1 MRRCTGVN
9 VGSDECA
16 ISDQLVR
23 TDLADFGASDIA
35 TAGLVLRFSTN
46 HSFFTVLI
54 SVVLAPHAICNF
66 NFKMIYLLRK
76 LRRL

>member
-23 TDLADFGASDIA
+23 TDLLADFGASDIA

-46 HSFFTVLI
+46 CSFSTVLI
-54 SVVLAPHAICNF
+54 CVVLAPHAACKFIF
-66 NFKMIYLLRK
+66 NMIFLYES
-76 LRRL
+76 

>member
-54 SVVLAPHAICNF
+54 SVVLAPHAACKFIF
-66 NFKMIYLLRK
+66 NVVFLQRK